1 MIQRSLFSHPGRWL
15 ISLLFVA
22 LLAVL
27 LTACSLETPTLTPT
41 DIPTRVSPTVARP
54 TDTPTVARPTDTPT
68 PTPAPPD
75 AVTPLA
81 LPPILL
87 PDEAIAQAKQI
98 ADSKGL
104 KLNGA
109 WAPERTTVYAE
120 PGRGAIYLLNVF
132 IIPDALRSVDLALSG
147 ALDNQAMGVLYVTP
161 AAAGLPPDY
170 LAPGVYVLALGSNG
184 NLLNFFD
191 QEANKR
197 EALADLRTFK
207 SDRVMA
213 RPFALISREQ
223 MCLAWDALQ
232 VCGRQRTPLP
242 AEFQATLERAAVL
255 GLGLSP
261 ELFAIERGMFDIEGV
276 NNLERCAQ
284 AVAEGKFE
292 ACEPSILVAPINKN
306 GLNEPPPPEY
316 DPLLSGKAPLAAPAR
331 APLAQTPQAG
341 LIGVAVVFS
350 ETIEEVYRDVQLT
363 TPAPSLPAD
372 AYLMYD
378 ILLASDPQ
386 VGTND
391 GQPITLSRVELR
403 LSPAVKYYL
412 PDVRNVPLLGAPVNS
427 EPPADQESEVAAVNL
442 LVRVFGRQICLF
454 RARECPG
461 LRNN

>member
-22 LLAVL
+22 LTAVL
-27 LTACSLETPTLTPT
+27 LTACSRETPTLVPT

-54 TDTPTVARPTDTPT
+54 TDT

-87 PDEAIAQAKQI
+87 PNDVITQAQQI
-98 ADSKGL
+98 AKDRKL
-104 KLNGA
+104 KLDGA
-109 WAPERTTVYAE
+109 WARERTTVYAE

-132 IIPDALRSVDLALSG
+132 IIPEALRSVDLALSG
-147 ALDNQAMGVLYVTP
+147 ALDNQVLGVLYVTP
-161 AAAGLPPDY
+161 AAADLPPDY

-184 NLLNFFD
+184 KLLNFFG
-191 QEANKR
+191 QAGGPK
-197 EALADLRTFK
+197 AQADLRTFK

-213 RPFALISREQ
+213 RPFALISSEQ

-232 VCGRQRTPLP
+232 VCVRQRTPLP
-242 AEFQATLERAAVL
+242 VEFQNVLAKAANRL
-255 GLGLSP
+255 GVSP
-261 ELFAIERGMFDIEGV
+261 ELFAIERGMFDIEGA
-276 NNLERCAQ
+276 NNLERCAKAIAQ
-284 AVAEGKFE
+284 GKFE

-306 GLNEPPPPEY
+306 GLQAPPPPEY

-331 APLAQTPQAG
+331 APLTETAQAG
-341 LIGVAVVFS
+341 LIGVAVVFT
-350 ETIEEVYRDVQLT
+350 ETIEEVYRDVQLI

-386 VGTND
+386 IGTND

-412 PDVRNVPLLGAPVNS
+412 PDVRNVPLLGTAVNS
-427 EPPADQESEVAAVNL
+427 DPPADQESEVAAVNL

-454 RARECPG
+454 KARECPR
-461 LRNN
+461 LRNTG